1 MRSVLLA
8 LLLVAAVAR
17 VAVADDCLPL
27 TPRNPDGNY
36 IIPGVLGDIVYRRVA
51 GHELA
56 LDAYAQPGDRS
67 RPLVIVVHGGGL
79 SSGSRVSFVGQLLET
94 LTEAGFNWA
103 SIDYRL
109 QQNEGRES
117 FLTILRKD
125 SRPLLEAVDDVDAA
139 IGFVRCHAQALRT
152 DPNRIVLLGEE
163 AGAQIAALAAA
174 RQPPGLAASVL
185 LGGYYDLRDGAI
197 ANLSGVSPEA
207 SPVVAIRGRIA
218 PVLAIHGASDTES
231 PPSQA
236 AALCDVVRAGG
247 GDCGRLMVNG
257 ASHRVENWWP
267 RHWGYKRRL
276 VEWLIARVG
285 DPGAPTSS
293 AAPIERP
300 SPRRAGRLRKA
311 IVFDREERLTLDLWT
326 PAGRGPFPLV
336 MLAHGGGWEA
346 GDRVTYITPLFEA
359 LARAGFAWCSIDYRL
374 TPQVL
379 HTGQLRDLRTALAFI
394 RAQATAL
401 DLDASRIVLVGESA
415 SAQMVTLTAAADSR
429 LAGVVSFYGVYD
441 FAPMVTDASPRSLLA
456 RLFGRTT
463 LDDAARATLRAYSP
477 IHAVHRGM
485 PPVLLVHGTN
495 ERLWDQG
502 VAMAGAL
509 KRAGVPSELVRLEGA
524 PHGMENWEGVDAWRF
539 YKVRVVTWLRA
550 RFARPA
556 PTPAPAPRSPA
567 KS

>member
-17 VAVADDCLPL
+17 VAGADCLPL

-51 GHELA
+51 ARELA
-56 LDAYAQPGDRS
+56 LDAYVQPGDRP
-67 RPLVIVVHGGGL
+67 RPLVLVVHGGGL

-94 LTEAGFNWA
+94 LTDAGFNWA

-109 QQNEGRES
+109 HDNKGRES
-117 FLTILRKD
+117 FLAIVRRN
-125 SRPLLEAVDDVDAA
+125 SRPLLDAADDVGAA
-139 IGFVRCHAQALRT
+139 MAFVRCHARTLRT

-163 AGAQIAALAAA
+163 AGAQIVALAAA

-197 ANLSGVSPEA
+197 ANLSGVSPDA
-207 SPVVAIRGRIA
+207 SPVLAIRSRIA
-218 PVLAIHGASDTES
+218 PVLTIHGASDTES

-247 GDCGRLMVNG
+247 GDCERLMVNG

-285 DPGAPTSS
+285 DPGAQAPS
-293 AAPIERP
+293 AAPIEGP
-300 SPRRAGRLRKA
+300 SPRRAGQLRKR

-346 GDRVTYITPLFEA
+346 GDRVTYIAPLFEA

-379 HTGQLRDLRTALAFI
+379 HAGQLRDLRTALAFV

-463 LDDAARATLRAYSP
+463 FDDAARATLRAYSP
-477 IHAVHRGM
+477 IHAVHRRM

-509 KRAGVPSELVRLEGA
+509 KQAGVPSELVRLEGA
-524 PHGMENWEGVDAWRF
+524 PHGMENWEGVDEWRH
-539 YKVRVVTWLRA
+539 YKARVIDWIRGRFGPLR
-550 RFARPA
+550 RR
-556 PTPAPAPRSPA
+556 
-567 KS
+567 